1 MHFISCKLKVSQK
14 SWNKKTEM
22 LQDEMTRDLGIAVE
36 QMIGHL
42 LKQQGSFKKKKSQGQ
57 LSANKPDTI

>member
-1 MHFISCKLKVSQK
+1 
-14 SWNKKTEM
+14 
-22 LQDEMTRDLGIAVE
+22 MTRDLGIAVE